1 MTLHRRELRQRAAQ
15 DRAQIA
21 DSLAPLAAPV
31 HLVDRGIGVVQ
42 WFRERPWVAAV
53 AAAGAALVLRRF
65 GRVRTAQAVLG
76 GWQAARLLTRFF
88 PTSSGR

>member
-1 MTLHRRELRQRAAQ
+1 MTLHRRELRQRAAE
-15 DRAQIA
+15 DRAHIA
-21 DSLAPLAAPV
+21 ATLGPLAAPV
-31 HLVDRGIGVVQ
+31 HLVDRGFGVIR

-53 AAAGAALVLRRF
+53 AAAGAALVLKRF
-65 GRVRTAQAVLG
+65 GRVRTAQVVLG